1 ATINEAP
8 ITGESMPVI
17 RNAGDPVF
25 AGTVVLAGRVQVRVE
40 RIGAETAVGRLI
52 QRVEQAQES
61 RAPIQ
66 TIGDRFSMRFVPA
79 SFVLSALVLLATG
92 ALRRALTMLLVAC
105 PCASGLATPTAVS
118 AAIGNGARRGILIKG
133 GRPLEIAAHVDAV
146 VFDKTGTLT
155 TGSPTVARVIAAP
168 DGNHTPE
175 QVLSL
180 AANAELHSEHPLRL

>member
-52 QRVEQAQES
+52 ERVELAQES

-66 TIGDRFSMRFVPA
+66 TIGDRFSRRFVPA
-79 SFVLSALVLLATG
+79 SFILAIVVLVVTRDI
-92 ALRRALTMLLVAC
+92 RRALTMLLVAC

-118 AAIGNGARRGILIKG
+118 AGIGNGARR
-133 GRPLEIAAHVDAV
+133 
-146 VFDKTGTLT
+146 
-155 TGSPTVARVIAAP
+155 
-168 DGNHTPE
+168 
-175 QVLSL
+175 
-180 AANAELHSEHPLRL
+180 